1 MLRLAKS
8 LLVVILSLSMTVS
21 PLSAQQDQ
29 ITISEIVVDGARRI
43 SPETVRSYMSVS
55 EGDEVTPAQLN
66 AVVGESFATDLFN
79 DVTLELDGT
88 RLLVRV
94 DENPIINQVV
104 LEGNDVLDD
113 QALQSVLGIEPRRVY
128 NRELALEGKA
138 RLTEV
143 YRQSG
148 RYAATIE
155 PQIIELPDKRVDLV
169 FVINEGPL
177 IKISRVKFIGNQQ
190 FSDIT
195 LRNVI
200 ASRAAKWYL
209 FLQSNDK
216 FDPARL
222 ALDEQLLRQFY
233 LQNGYANVDIIR
245 STGELL
251 PDLSGFVLTFILEE
265 GLQYRIGEIDISSE
279 IVSVA
284 PESLEPSVTIDRG
297 DVYDVRHLDETL
309 LQVTNK
315 LGELGYAFVNVEPD
329 FILNDDNATM
339 DISINVEQAERNYVE
354 RININNND
362 RTLDR
367 VIRREM
373 ELVEGDSFNQLRL
386 TRSVRNIRNL
396 GYFSN
401 VNSDVSPGTSSEQS
415 VVDIFVSEQA
425 TGSFSIGVGYSTLDG
440 ASFQVG
446 IEERNFL
453 GTGNG
458 LRANLAISDSQTNLR
473 AGITRPYLFGRRLA
487 GSADIFRED
496 IEYSDVTIRQ
506 QGLDV
511 GIGFSAADNYAHRF
525 GYKLAET
532 ETRDTSS
539 RAASVS
545 GDEGEQLISEVEY
558 SLVQDNRDS
567 RFDPREGTYWR
578 LTTAYS
584 GLGGDVEY
592 TKNTIRAQY
601 LQPFYFKRFV
611 FGLDGEA
618 GVIDGLNADIV
629 SRSNRFYLGG
639 RKVRGFDTGGI
650 GPRDAGDDTAV
661 GGNKFYVGSVNI
673 LSDYGIDPDIG
684 MRWTVFYDF
693 GTVWEVNDDRG
704 VVGADN
710 DNLRTAIG
718 YGLLWDTAIGPLT
731 FFWANALEKE
741 PYDKT
746 QTFQFTFG
754 GRF

>member
-1 MLRLAKS
+1 MDRLAKS
-8 LLVVILSLSMTVS
+8 LYIAMLSLALVAS
-21 PLSAQQDQ
+21 PLSAQQDS
-29 ITISEIVVDGARRI
+29 IVISEIVIEGARRI
-43 SPETVRSYMSVS
+43 SPATVRTYMSLNEGDGVTAASLNRVVS
-55 EGDEVTPAQLN
+55 EL
-66 AVVGESFATDLFN
+66 FATDLFN
-79 DVTLELDGT
+79 DVVIELDGT
-88 RLLVRV
+88 RLLVTV
-94 DENPIINQVV
+94 DENPIINQVI
-104 LEGNDVLDD
+104 LEGNEVIDD
-113 QALQSVLGIEPRRVY
+113 DALLSILGIEPRRVY

-169 FVINEGPL
+169 FVVNEGPL
-177 IKISRVKFIGNQQ
+177 IKISRVKFIGNSA

-200 ASRAAKWYL
+200 ASRADRWYL

-233 LQNGYANVDIIR
+233 LQNGYANIDIIR

-251 PDLSGFVLTFILEE
+251 PDLSGFVLTFLIEE
-265 GLQYRIGEIDISSE
+265 GQQYQVGEVSIASE
-279 IVSVA
+279 IASVA
-284 PESLEPSVTIDRG
+284 PESLIDSVTINPT

-309 LQVTNK
+309 LRVTNK
-315 LGELGYAFVNVEPD
+315 LGELGYAFVNVAPD
-329 FILNDDNATM
+329 FVLNDNGTM
-339 DISINVEQAERNYVE
+339 DININVEQAERNFVE

-396 GYFSN
+396 GYFSG
-401 VNSDVSPGTSSEQS
+401 VDSDVTPGSSPEQS
-415 VVDIFVSEQA
+415 VVDIFVQEQA

-440 ASFQVG
+440 ASFQLG

-458 LRANLAISDSQTNLR
+458 LRANLATSGSQTNLR
-473 AGITRPYLFGRRLA
+473 AGITRPYLFGRQLS

-496 IEYSDVTIRQ
+496 IEYTDVTTRQ
-506 QGLDV
+506 QGLDA
-511 GIGFSAADNYAHRF
+511 GIGFRAANNFGHRF

-532 ETRDTSS
+532 EVRDTSS
-539 RAASVS
+539 NAASTS
-545 GDEGEQLISEVEY
+545 GDEGAQVISELEY
-558 SLVQDNRDS
+558 RVSQDNRDS
-567 RFDPREGTYWR
+567 RFDPREGTFWR
-578 LTTAYS
+578 FSTAYA
-584 GLGGDVEY
+584 GLGGDVKY
-592 TKNTIRAQY
+592 NRNTIRAQW

-611 FGLDGEA
+611 FGLDAEA
-618 GVIDGLNADIV
+618 GIIEGQDTDTV
-629 SRSNRFYLGG
+629 SRANRFYLGG

-650 GPRDAGDDTAV
+650 GPRDRGDDTAV
-661 GGNKFYVGSVNI
+661 GGNKFYVGSLNI
-673 LSDYGIDPDIG
+673 ISDYGIDPDIG

-693 GTVWEVNDDRG
+693 GTVWEVDDPVG

-731 FFWANALEKE
+731 FFWADALDQET
-741 PYDKT
+741 YDKT